1 MSKRSEL
8 ITPSRSLPY
17 GGYIS
22 PKGEFY
28 ICPYGAHTVLAD
40 LIASDILGE
49 KGRGQSRL
57 ESLGWLHL
65 ANDGTPY
72 LHHLNYQLTQAQ
84 LDKLF
89 DLANAPFDEELP
101 SEISRWKYV
110 GDWYIKAKPDEWR
123 ENIMDNIQMAQVA

>member
-1 MSKRSEL
+1 MNKTSEL

-17 GGYIS
+17 GGYIA
-22 PKGEFY
+22 PTGEFY
-28 ICPYGAHTVLAD
+28 ICPYGAHIRLAD
-40 LIASDILGE
+40 LLASDLVKK
-49 KGRGQSRL
+49 KGDGQRIL

-65 ANDGTPY
+65 ANDGTCY
-72 LHHLNYQLTQAQ
+72 LHHLDYKLSQAQ

-101 SEISRWKYV
+101 PEISRWKHT

-123 ENIMDNIQMAQVA
+123 DNIMDNIELAEVA